1 MNSLYYTAEEAAA
14 ALGISV
20 NSLYAYV
27 SRKRIR
33 TQTATG
39 SKASLYWHE
48 DIDRLAKR
56 GRETASPA
64 ADANLVPSTAITLLT
79 KEGPFYRGRSALAM
93 SQTCSIEEVAAHL
106 WQVEYVDV
114 FADEAPPFALA
125 IPALHDRLARLDTID
140 RFISLLPM
148 FQAENARSHDLD
160 RLGHARSGADIIRRF
175 AAVLV
180 GDRSSSSEPIHQYI
194 VDRMKAPADYADI
207 VRRLLVLVAD
217 HELAP
222 ATYAVRAAAN
232 VGVTPYQAVA
242 VGLNTTRG
250 RRILAGRTYAV
261 RRLIEEIVAAPDPTL
276 PILQRVRAG
285 DPLPGFDG
293 GVYRTVDVRAASL
306 LAALRERFGQE
317 QHVSRLFRALE
328 AARDVAG
335 AEPDVIL
342 PCIFVEREIG
352 FPHSDGVLALA
363 GRLVGWVAHAGEQRE
378 HASVVRF
385 GAAYSG
391 ILPME

>member
-1 MNSLYYTAEEAAA
+1 MSLFFYTAEEAAA

-56 GRETASPA
+56 GRDTARPA
-64 ADANLVPSTAITLLT
+64 PDADLVPFTAITLLT

-93 SQTCSIEEVAAHL
+93 SQDCSLEEVAAHL
-106 WQVEYVDV
+106 WQVEADDV
-114 FADEAPPFALA
+114 FGARAPSLAAA
-125 IPALHDRLARLDTID
+125 IPVTDDQLPQLDVVD
-140 RFISLLPM
+140 RFISLLPS
-148 FQAENARSHDLD
+148 FQAENPRSHDLD
-160 RLGHARSGADIIRRF
+160 RLGHARSGADVIRRF

-180 GDRSSSSEPIHQYI
+180 GEQTSSGEPIHELI
-194 VDRMKAPADYADI
+194 IDRMKAPTDYADI

-232 VGVTPYQAVA
+232 VGVTPYQAAA

-261 RRLIEEIVAAPDPTL
+261 RRLIEEIVEAADPSL
-276 PILQRVRAG
+276 PILHRVRAG
-285 DPLPGFDG
+285 EPLPGFDG
-293 GVYRTVDVRAASL
+293 GVYRTVDARAASL
-306 LAALRERFGQE
+306 LAALRERFGRE
-317 QHVSRLFRALE
+317 RRVGRLFEALD
-328 AARDVAG
+328 AAKEIAG

-342 PCIFVEREIG
+342 PCLFIEREIG
-352 FPHSDGVLALA
+352 FPEGDGALALA
-363 GRLVGWVAHAGEQRE
+363 GRLVGWIAHAAEQQE
-378 HASVVRF
+378 TGTVVRF
-385 GAAYSG
+385 GAAYNG
-391 ILPME
+391 DLPAG